1 MMSITLYGPEG
12 SLLRESY
19 PRPQE
24 SNLYPT
30 EFLEYWT
37 LKMTALQTVKT
48 SRTIF
53 PSTPHNNPDDMN
65 LYNRLPFKIHLN
77 ISQLCQGLQTD
88 LFFSFN
94 QHIIRILLCMSVDII
109 IEETDKIYGLKC
121 CALNTK
127 SLIIR
132 KGNIA
137 VDKAIGYI
145 RHKAITL
152 PLGRNK

>member
-1 MMSITLYGPEG
+1 MMSITLYGPKD
-12 SLLRESY
+12 SLLRASF

-37 LKMTALQTVKT
+37 LKMTALQTVQT

-53 PSTPHNNPDDMN
+53 ASTPHDIPDDMN

-88 LFFSFN
+88 LFFPFN
-94 QHIIRILLCMSVDII
+94 QHITGILLCMSADII
-109 IEETDKIYGLKC
+109 IEETDKIYGQKF

-132 KGNIA
+132 KGNVA
-137 VDKAIGYI
+137 VDKTIGYI